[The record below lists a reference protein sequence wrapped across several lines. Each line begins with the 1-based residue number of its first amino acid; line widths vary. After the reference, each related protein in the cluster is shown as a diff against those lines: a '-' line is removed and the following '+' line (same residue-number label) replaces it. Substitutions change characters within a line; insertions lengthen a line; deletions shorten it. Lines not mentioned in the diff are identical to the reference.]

1 MRTLILGAA
10 GQLGRDL
17 LEVFRREGEVR
28 GLEHSE
34 ADVSDEVTLQPL
46 IEDFGP
52 ELLINA
58 AAYKAGGGG
67 EGELERAFLVNETG
81 ARNVAE
87 LAAHHQI
94 PVVYFSSNYV
104 FGGSGDRPLRPED
117 PIAPRG
123 LHGDAKAAGE
133 QATRKANAK
142 HYIVRTAWLYGPGGD
157 NFVEKILRAAELRSK
172 LKVVRD
178 EIGSPTHT
186 LDLAEAVL
194 ALTRCGAFG
203 DYHIVNGGACTR
215 FEFAEA
221 ILSLAGSEAE
231 VLPCA
236 VTELPSAAERP
247 IWSVLDSGKF
257 ETVAGHTMRP
267 WREAL
272 AAYIV
277 RRNGNRSR
285 GNSRE
290 HLEM

>member
-104 FGGSGDRPLRPED
+104 FGGSGDRPLRSR
-117 PIAPRG
+117 ALCQRFCS
-123 LHGDAKAAGE
+123 LGDGMIAGE
-133 QATRKANAK
+133 
-142 HYIVRTAWLYGPGGD
+142 
-157 NFVEKILRAAELRSK
+157 S
-172 LKVVRD
+172 
-178 EIGSPTHT
+178 
-186 LDLAEAVL
+186 
-194 ALTRCGAFG
+194 
-203 DYHIVNGGACTR
+203 
-215 FEFAEA
+215 
-221 ILSLAGSEAE
+221 
-231 VLPCA
+231 
-236 VTELPSAAERP
+236 
-247 IWSVLDSGKF
+247 
-257 ETVAGHTMRP
+257 
-267 WREAL
+267 
-272 AAYIV
+272 
-277 RRNGNRSR
+277 
-285 GNSRE
+285 
-290 HLEM
+290 